1 MTTLIAQIWKIFSDS
16 EWGGVGYVFCFSFSF
31 GFGGEGCAL
40 CWRIFIWETEKGP
53 LFNKPCPKHNL
64 TKVLLPEQM
73 INNISWYLYIQ
84 EITNKLDTQNMVFFT
99 ISKASHYPPTNLACT
114 TQEEN

>member
-1 MTTLIAQIWKIFSDS
+1 
-16 EWGGVGYVFCFSFSF
+16 
-31 GFGGEGCAL
+31 
-40 CWRIFIWETEKGP
+40 
-53 LFNKPCPKHNL
+53 L

-99 ISKASHYPPTNLACT
+99 ISKASHYPSTNLACT